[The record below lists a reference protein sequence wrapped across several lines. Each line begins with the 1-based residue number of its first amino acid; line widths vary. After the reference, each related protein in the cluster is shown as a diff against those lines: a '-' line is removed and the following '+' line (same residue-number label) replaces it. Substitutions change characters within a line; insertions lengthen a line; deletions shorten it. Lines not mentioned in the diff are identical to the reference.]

1 MDTPQRETAW
11 NALNLCLCVCGAPA
25 VSEQGGRRKNHEIGV
40 SEFRSGECPP
50 PGYCCLFKSSAWMK
64 RYGIER
70 AGCQSLVRDVTP
82 DGLVVVFCDVLWMEA
97 LARAAFARVTCAN
110 SLFFI

>member
-1 MDTPQRETAW
+1 
-11 NALNLCLCVCGAPA
+11 
-25 VSEQGGRRKNHEIGV
+25 
-40 SEFRSGECPP
+40 
-50 PGYCCLFKSSAWMK
+50 MK

-82 DGLVVVFCDVLWMEA
+82 DGLVVVFCDLLWMEA

-110 SLFFI
+110 SLFFIWRQAICIEIVLFGRMARHGRHVEILYMPKFSVYGQNSAVRRVPEHTIR